1 MTQMIFTVSQGSAH
15 PEAAGRSDSQL
26 ANICRLMSPLM
37 AITTHN
43 VFTPLNSLFPSAL
56 WLLLP
61 AALSHKHTRAA
72 CTPTRA
78 SFAVFT
84 VRMWLKIALIVQWGK
99 CLNNSSA
106 SAASAAWRDVCASLG
121 APRYRMRL
129 HQKSSQ
135 VQTFI
140 YCNCCFPAVQTQ
152 KPLWINSL
160 IRMFAKLI

>member
-1 MTQMIFTVSQGSAH
+1 MTQIIFTVSRGSAH

-43 VFTPLNSLFPSAL
+43 VITPLNSLFPSAL

-61 AALSHKHTRAA
+61 AALSHKHTQAA
-72 CTPTRA
+72 CRPTRA

-106 SAASAAWRDVCASLG
+106 SAAKCRLEGCVCEPRCSMLPDEVAS
-121 APRYRMRL
+121 
-129 HQKSSQ
+129 K
-135 VQTFI
+135 VETFI

-160 IRMFAKLI
+160 IRMFVKLI